1 MGAALGCNPD
11 MDTRTEPTEPLTHED
26 WVDHLA
32 GVFWEA
38 HAPAMFKQA
47 AAMARASNNESSEED
62 EEAIR
67 EAVRVGIRA
76 VLQEIQVSA
85 ELVHAG
91 EAN

>member
-1 MGAALGCNPD
+1 

-32 GVFWEA
+32 AVFWDA
-38 HAPAMFKQA
+38 HAPEMFKQA
-47 AAMARASNNESSEED
+47 AAMQRASKNESSEED

-76 VLQEIQVSA
+76 VLAEILIASHIVA
-85 ELVHAG
+85 LGNEERH
-91 EAN
+91 